1 MPIEYPL
8 MKDGELCQDKWIYAD
23 EDAGLSATPSIIS
36 LSLLKPEACVLHSRH
51 PKLGVQ
57 LLADGNGK
65 TKLGEDVQ
73 ELEPYL
79 DMPSL
84 VSIAFPTY
92 RNGRGF
98 SAARVLR
105 EQFNFDGELRAS
117 GEVLHDQWAMM
128 RRCGITAFELAPSVS
143 LETFSDAMG
152 ELPDAYQPAADDQR
166 GAKTA
171 SRFFIT

>member
-1 MPIEYPL
+1 MPNEYQL
-8 MKDGELCQDKWIYAD
+8 MKDGALCQDEWIYAD
-23 EDAGLSATPSIIS
+23 EEVGLSDAPSIIS
-36 LSLLKPEACVLHSRH
+36 LSRLKAEADVLRARNA
-51 PKLGVQ
+51 KLGVQ

-79 DMPSL
+79 DMLSL

-152 ELPDAYQPAADDQR
+152 ELTDAYQPAADDQR
-166 GAKTA
+166 GALWQRHK
-171 SRFFIT
+171 